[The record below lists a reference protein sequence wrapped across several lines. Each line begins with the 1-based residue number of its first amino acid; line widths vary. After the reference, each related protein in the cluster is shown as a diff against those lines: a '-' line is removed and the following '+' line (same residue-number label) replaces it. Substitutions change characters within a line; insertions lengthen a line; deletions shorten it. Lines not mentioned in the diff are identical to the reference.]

1 MRTYVYNNNNNYIKL
16 YNADC
21 MRTMELLISKGI
33 SVNAIITD
41 PPYGYL
47 DHKLDKWFDNNKFFE
62 LAYRL
67 VKKDGFLIFFGRGV
81 ENARRMVIA
90 EDVGFKF
97 KEEIVWNKKICSNF
111 AHNFHRTH
119 EMVYIFTKGN
129 GTINKVYKA
138 ATDEIFIYDKDEYI
152 KVLED
157 DITKLISKIN
167 NINTYE
173 DFVKWKNSGI
183 KVNKISKFKVTVQNL
198 NPGNDVYSCILNKY
212 NKGRVVKSIV
222 SIFNSVKKLHSQI
235 HPTEKPVK
243 LMEILIELVDNNTND
258 FTVFD
263 PFAGSCATGVACY
276 NMNKNFIGCEID
288 KEYFNAA
295 VNRIYRECP
304 QKLFI

>member
-1 MRTYVYNNNNNYIKL
+1 MRTYVYNDNNYIKL

-67 VKKDGFLIFFGRGV
+67 IKKDGFLIFFGRGV

-97 KEEIVWNKKICSNF
+97 KEEIVWNKKNANHLFNNI
-111 AHNFHRTH
+111 ARVH
-119 EMVYIFTKGN
+119 EMVYVFTKGDI
-129 GTINKVYKA
+129 TINKVKKSFL
-138 ATDEIFIYDKDEYI
+138 DEIFNVNDKDYI
-152 KVLED
+152 DVLKN
-157 DITKLISKIN
+157 DISRIVSKIN
-167 NINTYE
+167 SINTFE
-173 DFVKWKNSGI
+173 DFVEWKNGNVKSKKTKKYNINGYI
-183 KVNKISKFKVTVQNL
+183 KFN
-198 NPGNDVYSCILNKY
+198 NDRAYNVLNKY
-212 NKGRVVKSIV
+212 NNSSILKTV
-222 SIFNSVKKLHSQI
+222 INLYPNHLHTI

-243 LMEILIELVDNNTND
+243 LMEILIELVDDGSND
-258 FTVFD
+258 FTVLD

-276 NMNKNFIGCEID
+276 NLNKNFIGCEID
-288 KEYFNAA
+288 NEYFNAA
-295 VNRIYRECP
+295 VNRIYKECL